1 MTAPSAEEQLRVH
14 TRAALEAAGLSQ
26 AEVARQLGL
35 STKHLCQMLTGHAT
49 LSLTW
54 AEGILGLAGQSVV
67 IGTRPDD
74 PKDSA

>member
-14 TRAALEAAGLSQ
+14 TRAVLEAAGLSQ